1 MRYLGLIFKNVLRN
15 RRRSLLTISSL
26 ALSLCILGVL
36 MALYYAL
43 FHGEPPKAQMLRVI
57 TRHKVAIAFAMPV
70 YYRDKIAR
78 VPGVKQVCTW
88 QWYGGVYKDE
98 DRDRSKFFPRFGVE
112 ADKFF
117 EVHPDFL
124 VPEDQKR
131 AFERDIA
138 AALIG
143 KNVAAN
149 QGLKIGDKIKIK
161 GNIFPFDL
169 DLTVRAIYDSEVN
182 ADNLYFPLKYLQEAL
197 EARGSK
203 RSYAGTFTSL
213 VDSPDDV
220 PRVAKAID
228 EMFANAEAP
237 THTESEYAFGLTF
250 LSFLGNIKLALISIC
265 GAVAFTILLVAGNTM
280 AMSVRERIREVGI
293 LKTLGFTPR
302 AILALLL
309 GESAVISMLGGVVGL
324 MLANVLIGALRHG
337 PAIVQQTRT
346 LTLQP
351 PVLAIL
357 LSFSVFIG
365 LSSVLV
371 PAWRASR
378 TSILEAL
385 QDAD

>member
-1 MRYLGLIFKNVLRN
+1 MRYLGLIFKNALRN
-15 RRRSLLTISSL
+15 RRRSLLPISSL

-43 FHGEPPKAQMLRVI
+43 FHGEAPKAQMLRVV

-78 VPGVKQVCTW
+78 LPGVKQVCTW
-88 QWYGGVYKDE
+88 QWYGGAYKDE
-98 DRDRSKFFPRFGVE
+98 ERDRSKFFPRFGVE
-112 ADKFF
+112 ADRFF
-117 EVHPDFL
+117 EVYPDYR
-124 VPEDQKR
+124 VPAAQKL
-131 AFERDIA
+131 AFQKDIA
-138 AALIG
+138 GALVG
-143 KNVAAN
+143 AHLAAN
-149 QGLKIGDKIKIK
+149 QGFKLGDKIKIK

-169 DLTVRAIYDSEVN
+169 DLTVRAIYDSDID
-182 ADNLYFPLKYLQEAL
+182 ADNLYFPLKYLQQAL

-213 VDSPDDV
+213 VDSPADV
-220 PRVAKAID
+220 PRVSTAID

-265 GAVAFTILLVAGNTM
+265 GAVTFTILLVAGNTM
-280 AMSVRERIREVGI
+280 AMSVRERVREVGI

-302 AILALLL
+302 GILCLLL
-309 GESAVISMLGGVVGL
+309 GESAVIAMLGGIIGL
-324 MLANVLIGALRHG
+324 LLANLLIGVLHHG
-337 PAIVQQTRT
+337 PAIVQQTKT

-357 LSFSVFIG
+357 LGFSVFIG
-365 LSSVLV
+365 LSSVIV

-378 TSILEAL
+378 MSILEAL

>member
-1 MRYLGLIFKNVLRN
+1 MRYLGLIFKNALRN

-43 FHGEPPKAQMLRVI
+43 FEGEAPKAQMLRVV

-78 VPGVKQVCTW
+78 LPGVKQVCTW
-88 QWYGGVYKDE
+88 QWFGGTYKDE
-98 DRDRSKFFPRFGVE
+98 ERDRSKFFPRFGAE
-112 ADKFF
+112 ADHFF
-117 EVHPDFL
+117 DVYPDYR
-124 VPEDQKR
+124 VPVEQKL
-131 AFERDIA
+131 AFQKDIA
-138 AALIG
+138 GALIG
-143 KNVAAN
+143 KNVATN
-149 QGLKIGDKIKIK
+149 QGLKIGDKIQIK

-169 DLTVRAIYDSEVN
+169 DLTVRAIYDSDVD
-182 ADNLYFPLKYLQEAL
+182 ADSLYFPLKYLQEAL

-213 VDSPDDV
+213 VDSPEDV
-220 PRVAKAID
+220 PRVCKAID

-237 THTESEYAFGLTF
+237 THTESEYAFGLSF

-265 GAVAFTILLVAGNTM
+265 GAVTFTILLVAGNTM
-280 AMSVRERIREVGI
+280 AMSVRERVREVGI

-302 AILALLL
+302 GILALLL
-309 GESAVISMLGGVVGL
+309 GESAVISMLGGGIGL
-324 MLANVLIGALRHG
+324 LLANFLIGVLRNG
-337 PAIVQQTRT
+337 PAIVQQTKT

-357 LSFSVFIG
+357 LAFSIFIG
-365 LSSVLV
+365 LSSAIV
-371 PAWRASR
+371 PAWRAAH

-385 QDAD
+385 QDSD

>member
-1 MRYLGLIFKNVLRN
+1 
-15 RRRSLLTISSL
+15 
-26 ALSLCILGVL
+26 
-36 MALYYAL
+36 
-43 FHGEPPKAQMLRVI
+43 
-57 TRHKVAIAFAMPV
+57 
-70 YYRDKIAR
+70 
-78 VPGVKQVCTW
+78 
-88 QWYGGVYKDE
+88 
-98 DRDRSKFFPRFGVE
+98 
-112 ADKFF
+112 
-117 EVHPDFL
+117 
-124 VPEDQKR
+124 
-131 AFERDIA
+131 
-138 AALIG
+138 
-143 KNVAAN
+143 
-149 QGLKIGDKIKIK
+149 
-161 GNIFPFDL
+161 
-169 DLTVRAIYDSEVN
+169 
-182 ADNLYFPLKYLQEAL
+182 
-197 EARGSK
+197 
-203 RSYAGTFTSL
+203 
-213 VDSPDDV
+213 
-220 PRVAKAID
+220 
-228 EMFANAEAP
+228 
-237 THTESEYAFGLTF
+237 
-250 LSFLGNIKLALISIC
+250 
-265 GAVAFTILLVAGNTM
+265 M

>member
-1 MRYLGLIFKNVLRN
+1 MRYLGLIFKNALRN

-43 FHGEPPKAQMLRVI
+43 FHGEAPKAQMLRVV

-78 VPGVKQVCTW
+78 LPGVKQVCTW
-88 QWYGGVYKDE
+88 QWYGGAYKDE
-98 DRDRSKFFPRFGVE
+98 ERDRSKFFPRFGVE
-112 ADKFF
+112 ADRFF
-117 EVHPDFL
+117 EVYPDYR
-124 VPEDQKR
+124 VPAAQKL
-131 AFERDIA
+131 AFQKDIA
-138 AALIG
+138 GALVG
-143 KNVAAN
+143 AHLAAN
-149 QGLKIGDKIKIK
+149 QGFKLGDKIKIK

-169 DLTVRAIYDSEVN
+169 DLTVRAIYDSDID
-182 ADNLYFPLKYLQEAL
+182 ADNLYFPLKYLQQAL

-213 VDSPDDV
+213 VDSPADV
-220 PRVAKAID
+220 PRVSTAID

-265 GAVAFTILLVAGNTM
+265 GAVTFTILLVAGNTM
-280 AMSVRERIREVGI
+280 AMSVRERVREVGI

-302 AILALLL
+302 GILCLLL
-309 GESAVISMLGGVVGL
+309 GESAVI
-324 MLANVLIGALRHG
+324 ANLLIGVLHHG
-337 PAIVQQTRT
+337 PAIVQQTKT

-357 LSFSVFIG
+357 LGFSVFIG
-365 LSSVLV
+365 LSSVIV

-378 TSILEAL
+378 MSILEAL